1 MESRSTERHRAFARG
16 LRKEGRRAFAENLK
30 RRTERL
36 LPPPAVRAERKA
48 KRRNDAA
55 AGIPTKLTLAGQA
68 RLWSR
73 VLLLALAVL
82 VCVPLHYLIRLFRL
96 PSALPKIFLG
106 WAGWIAGA
114 RVRTIGVPLKR
125 DVFYISN
132 HLSWIDILA
141 LGGASGT
148 AFVAKAEI
156 ATSPLV
162 GWLAGLNR
170 TVFVKR
176 ENRLGVA
183 EQINQ
188 LRDALQENWAITVF
202 PEGTTTDGHSL
213 LPFKTP
219 MLRVLEPPPP
229 GVLVQPV
236 LLDYGAAAEEIAWI
250 GEETGLNNAKRIL
263 SRPGGFRLEVTF
275 LEPFHPRD
283 FPGRKAIAAESRRRI
298 EEALVAKLGKPLRPF
313 AYDVAMVGYSAGTE
327 KAGS

>member
-1 MESRSTERHRAFARG
+1 M
-16 LRKEGRRAFAENLK
+16 
-30 RRTERL
+30 RL
-36 LPPPAVRAERKA
+36 EIAA
-48 KRRNDAA
+48 KRRADAA
-55 AGIPTKLTLAGQA
+55 AGLPTPLDFAGQC
-68 RLWSR
+68 RLWFR
-73 VLLLALAVL
+73 VVMLALAVL
-82 VCVPLHYLIRLFRL
+82 LCVPFHYLFRL
-96 PSALPKIFLG
+96 VRIASPMPKLFLG
-106 WAGWIAGA
+106 MAAWIAGA
-114 RVRTIGVPLKR
+114 RIRRVGVPLKR

-141 LGGASGT
+141 LGGTSGT

-188 LRDALQENWAITVF
+188 LRDALAENWAITVF
-202 PEGTTTDGHSL
+202 PEGTTTDGQSL

-229 GVLVQPV
+229 GVMVQPV
-236 LLDYGAAAEEIAWI
+236 LLYYGAVGEELGWI
-250 GEETGLNNAKRIL
+250 GEESGINNAKRVL
-263 SRPGGFRLEVTF
+263 SRPGGFALEVAF

-283 FPGRKAIAAESRRRI
+283 YPGRKAIAAESRRRI
-298 EEALVAKLGKPLRPF
+298 EEALVQKLGHPLRPF
-313 AYDVAMVGYSAGTE
+313 AYDVGPVRYDAPETP
-327 KAGS
+327 